1 MFDLLY
7 VDNNNGI
14 NNLNNFNN
22 INISKNSSFMNLNNI
37 QLNNLS
43 NLKTIN
49 ANENITGKKKVY
61 IKEKDKYFHIPGDF
75 KNIYFYLI

>member
-1 MFDLLY
+1 
-7 VDNNNGI
+7 
-14 NNLNNFNN
+14 
-22 INISKNSSFMNLNNI
+22 MNLNNI